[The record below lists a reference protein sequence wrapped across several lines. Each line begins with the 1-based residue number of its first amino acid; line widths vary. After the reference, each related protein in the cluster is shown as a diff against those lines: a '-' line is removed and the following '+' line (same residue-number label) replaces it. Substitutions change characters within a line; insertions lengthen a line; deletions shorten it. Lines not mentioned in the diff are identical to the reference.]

1 MNVNYILER
10 IDAITNELQELRH
23 IVEVN
28 DTVATLKVGQFIQKN
43 RENMSVR
50 ALNVLVGLVGNER
63 PYERMVDAFHVKS
76 GSSAVRNVL
85 AHCRQCGKKTADEI
99 IDAMEKEGLFA

>member
-1 MNVNYILER
+1 MNVKYILER

-43 RENMSVR
+43 RGILSIR
-50 ALNVLVGLVGNER
+50 ALNVLMGLVGNQR
-63 PYERMVDAFHVKS
+63 PDERMVDAFPVKS
-76 GSSAVRNVL
+76 GISAVRNVL
-85 AHCRQCGKKTADEI
+85 AHCRRCGKKTADEI

>member
-43 RENMSVR
+43 KENLSVR
-50 ALNVLVGLVGNER
+50 ALHVLMSLVGSQR
-63 PYERMVDAFHVKS
+63 PYERMVDAFPVKS
-76 GSSAVRNVL
+76 GISAVRNVL
-85 AHCRQCGKKTADEI
+85 AHCRRCGKKTADEI